1 MYPSAPF
8 FIRATPGL
16 STRPCRATALKGPA
30 FGFLNS
36 CSCERAGVC
45 GFIVQFTTRTNSRTM
60 KRSRKPFASTVN
72 RVCEV
77 KFCEAWGA
85 YRNAVRAPCAALPL
99 CDPKRPTGAYLAL
112 AFLKS

>member
-1 MYPSAPF
+1 
-8 FIRATPGL
+8 
-16 STRPCRATALKGPA
+16 
-30 FGFLNS
+30 
-36 CSCERAGVC
+36 
-45 GFIVQFTTRTNSRTM
+45 M